1 MTDPTSPAAIARADE
16 RRWATQDSEPDEPR
30 ETPCGA
36 DWHER
41 CDGWALVPAVDELV
55 PCPCTCHLIYGR
67 EDWSR

>member
-1 MTDPTSPAAIARADE
+1 MTDPTSPATVALANE
-16 RRWATQDSEPDEPR
+16 RHLTRLDSEPDEPR